1 MLSISLIVKK
11 GRLNSLR
18 KTVIVHTT
26 MLNYALNSIYCGDLS
41 LTKKKIFRYFSNSLL
56 NNHVIVYMYS
66 IEKKTNMS
74 HYAMLNF

>member
-18 KTVIVHTT
+18 KTVIVHKT